1 MSAIAAKPAA
11 DAGAFRPVPSIIAIL
26 LAIVIVAVAFLLGNA
41 GIIVGGAMLA
51 VRVIGLIILGAALI
65 AFGVH
70 FVPVGGAPA
79 AMGQAPGIATGV
91 AMLATGAG
99 LAGLFGGAWA
109 AASFGTAFET
119 GGFALSILGGA
130 IGGGLMMAIT
140 CLMVNMS
147 YVFGMGIPPASG
159 KVEKDPLTHDSQPEF
174 KSQGTEG
181 HGLPFISYIGGVIGG
196 LLGGLG
202 GTLIY
207 VELLDFFSATL
218 GAKAGE
224 LVLHSNVFAHFFNEI
239 LGANPGPL
247 AIGLAGII
255 AIGMFLVI
263 AVLSAYNITG
273 TIEGPHD
280 PKFKRFPRAIIA
292 AILASAA
299 CGLVAMLVVMII

>member
-1 MSAIAAKPAA
+1 MSAIAAKPAG
-11 DAGAFRPVPSIIAIL
+11 DAGAFKPIPSVIAIV
-26 LAIVIVAVAFLLGNA
+26 LAIILVVVAFILGSTNV
-41 GIIVGGAMLA
+41 IPGGALFAVQTLA
-51 VRVIGLIILGAALI
+51 LIILGAALI

-109 AASFGTAFET
+109 AEFGLAVS
-119 GGFALSILGGA
+119 LVGGA

-159 KVEKDPLTHDSQPEF
+159 KVAKDPLTGYTQPEY

-181 HGLPFISYIGGVIGG
+181 HGLPFISYVGGVIGG

-207 VELLDFFSATL
+207 YELLEFYNATL
-218 GAKAGE
+218 PE
-224 LVLHSNVFAHFFNEI
+224 IVLGDVV
-239 LGANPGPL
+239 PL
-247 AIGLAGII
+247 SVGIAGIV
-255 AIGMFLVI
+255 AVGMFLVI

-299 CGLVAMLVVMII
+299 CGLVAMLVVMVI